1 MPIPSP
7 DSNKQ
12 RFSIEAFTFIGGHEF
27 VYMHCQVRVC
37 NATDPTSR
45 CARGCLTHRGK
56 RSLGATDFK
65 DEQFNLAEGPIMG
78 KEEKDEQLGKTSE
91 DSIAKIHKVD
101 FQGELR
107 NTLDFNSQ
115 KHFLTCQS
123 SGTDS
128 LPTRLQVVSG
138 FGERQLSKNYAHA
151 NSNVIFGAC
160 VVCPPGFARACLF
173 LSHVSLSPI
182 LKTTRS
188 LFVDRPQSKLHGA
201 TL

>member
-12 RFSIEAFTFIGGHEF
+12 RFSIEAFTFIGGHQF

-45 CARGCLTHRGK
+45 CARGCLRHRGK

-78 KEEKDEQLGKTSE
+78 KEEKDEQLRKTSE

-101 FQGELR
+101 FEGELR
-107 NTLDFNSQ
+107 NTLDYNSQ

-123 SGTDS
+123 PGTDS
-128 LPTRLQVVSG
+128 LPTKRQVVSD
-138 FGERQLSKNYAHA
+138 FGERQMSKNVTRTRL
-151 NSNVIFGAC
+151 SFLVLVSC
-160 VVCPPGFARACLF
+160 VLRVPRVRVYICRTF
-173 LSHVSLSPI
+173 LS
-182 LKTTRS
+182 R
-188 LFVDRPQSKLHGA
+188 RY
-201 TL
+201 